1 MLKRE
6 SVVPCRRCQLARTVA
21 TWSLGAL
28 VVGAALIDATVLSED
43 PVADTANVEL
53 SDEQAA
59 AAIARLERERILLLD
74 RLQGELRELDRI
86 EILRATDDVTVP
98 AVWNGARWRRADEP
112 VPDTKLTVDLP
123 KYELTHGGHAT
134 EMAVVLR
141 PPCAGAYARLNRST
155 VTRSLP
161 AAVSLTDGTHF
172 VATMCPG
179 DETTLVTEL
188 VVGPR

>member
-21 TWSLGAL
+21 TWSLGGL
-28 VVGAALIDATVLSED
+28 VVGAALIDATVLTED

-59 AAIARLERERILLLD
+59 AEITRLQRERDALIE
-74 RLQGELRELDRI
+74 RFQRELPTID
-86 EILRATDDVTVP
+86 EVSVS
-98 AVWNGARWRRADEP
+98 AVWNGARWRRVDEP
-112 VPDTKLTVDLP
+112 TPDTKLTVDLP
-123 KYELTHGGHAT
+123 KFELTHGGRAT
-134 EMAVVLR
+134 EMAIVLR
-141 PPCAGAYARLNRST
+141 PPCEGAYARLNRSS
-155 VTRSLP
+155 VTRPLP

-172 VATMCPG
+172 VATMCPA
-179 DETTLVTEL
+179 DDSTIVTEL

>member
-28 VVGAALIDATVLSED
+28 VVGAALIDATVLAED

-59 AAIARLERERILLLD
+59 AEIARLERERILLLD
-74 RLQGELRELDRI
+74 RLQRELPSID
-86 EILRATDDVTVP
+86 EVSVA
-98 AVWNGARWRRADEP
+98 AMWNGARWRRADEP
-112 VPDTKLTVDLP
+112 VPDTRLTVDLP
-123 KYELTHGGHAT
+123 KYELIHGGRAT

-155 VTRSLP
+155 VTRPLP
-161 AAVSLTDGTHF
+161 AAVSFTDGTHF

-179 DETTLVTEL
+179 DDSTLVTEL
-188 VVGPR
+188 VVRPR